1 MTPFRY
7 LCLSLSLLSGANLC
21 HAQKGSIE
29 ASSREDLL
37 AKIGVATAYSL
48 PEFSEAYVFYKDG
61 SMTKSTLNVCAFDN
75 SVRFINGRDTLK
87 LRSIVNVDYMLTEN
101 DKFLHR
107 EGVVYRLLRET
118 PSLALGERK
127 RLKLSEP
134 KMESGYGALPPS
146 SSAKTSSNDD
156 FSTTDTHSYG
166 YLVNVD
172 YTVSYDYYLIGEKG
186 KGVQAKRSAF
196 EKAFPALKD
205 KIRSIIKLRRLNL
218 DKREDVTYLFDYCLN
233 ESK

>member
-1 MTPFRY
+1 MKPFRY
-7 LCLSLSLLSGANLC
+7 LCLSLALISEATLC
-21 HAQKGSIE
+21 QAQKGSIE

-48 PEFSEAYVFYKDG
+48 PEFSEAHVYYKDG
-61 SMTKSTLNVCAFDN
+61 SMTKSKLNVCAFDN

-87 LRSIVNVDYMLTEN
+87 LRSIGNVDYILTEN
-101 DKFLHR
+101 DKFLNR

-118 PSLALGERK
+118 PTLALGERK

-134 KMESGYGALPPS
+134 KTESGYGALPPS

-186 KGVQAKRSAF
+186 KGVQAKRSSF

-218 DKREDVTYLFDYCLN
+218 DKREDVIYLFDYCLN

>member
-1 MTPFRY
+1 MKSFRN
-7 LCLSLSLLSGANLC
+7 LSLAFSFFLC
-21 HAQKGSIE
+21 ACVCYAQKGSIE
-29 ASSREDLL
+29 ATSREDLL
-37 AKIGVATAYSL
+37 SKIGVETAYSL
-48 PEFSEAYVFYKDG
+48 PEFSEAHVYYKDG
-61 SMTKSTLNVCAFDN
+61 SMTKSKLNVCAFDN

-87 LRSIVNVDYMLTEN
+87 LRSIGNVDYILTEN
-101 DKFLHR
+101 DKFLNR
-107 EGVVYRLLRET
+107 EGVVYRLLRDAG
-118 PSLALGERK
+118 SIALGERK

-134 KMESGYGALPPS
+134 KNESGYGGVPAS

-172 YTVSYDYYLIGEKG
+172 YSVSYDYYLIGAEG
-186 KGVQAKRSAF
+186 KGVQAKRAAF

-205 KIRSIIKLRRLNL
+205 RIRSIVKLRRLNL
-218 DKREDVTYLFDYCLN
+218 DKREDVLYLFDYCLN

>member
-1 MTPFRY
+1 MKPFRY
-7 LCLSLSLLSGANLC
+7 LCLSLALLSGANLC

-48 PEFSEAYVFYKDG
+48 PEFSEAHVYYKDG

-75 SVRFINGRDTLK
+75 SVRFINGRDTLR
-87 LRSIVNVDYMLTEN
+87 LRSIGNVDFILTEN
-101 DKFLHR
+101 EKFLNR

-118 PSLALGERK
+118 PSIALGERK

-134 KMESGYGALPPS
+134 KNESGDGGVPAS

-172 YTVSYDYYLIGEKG
+172 YSVSYDYYLIGAEG
-186 KGVQAKRSAF
+186 KGVQAKRAAF

-218 DKREDVTYLFDYCLN
+218 DKREDVIYLFDYCLN

>member
-1 MTPFRY
+1 MSMKPFRY
-7 LCLSLSLLSGANLC
+7 LCLSLALLSGATLC

-29 ASSREDLL
+29 ATSREDLL
-37 AKIGVATAYSL
+37 SKIGVATAYSL
-48 PEFSEAYVFYKDG
+48 PEFSEAHVYYKDG
-61 SMTKSTLNVCAFDN
+61 SMTKSKLNVCAFDN
-75 SVRFINGRDTLK
+75 SVRFINGRDTLR
-87 LRSIVNVDYMLTEN
+87 LRSIGNVDFILTEN
-101 DKFLHR
+101 EKFLN
-107 EGVVYRLLRET
+107 RET
-118 PSLALGERK
+118 PSIALGERK

-134 KMESGYGALPPS
+134 KNESGYGGVPAS

-172 YTVSYDYYLIGEKG
+172 YSVSYDYYLIGAEG
-186 KGVQAKRSAF
+186 KGVQAKRAAF

-205 KIRSIIKLRRLNL
+205 KIRSIIKLRRLDL
-218 DKREDVTYLFDYCLN
+218 DKREDVLYLFDYCLN